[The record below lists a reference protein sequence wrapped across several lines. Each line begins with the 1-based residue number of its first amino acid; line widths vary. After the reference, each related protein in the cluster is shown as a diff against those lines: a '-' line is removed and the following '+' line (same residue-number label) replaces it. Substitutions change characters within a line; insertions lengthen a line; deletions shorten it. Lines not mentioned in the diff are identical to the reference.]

1 MRGRR
6 RDDVEQGALHDVGV
20 ACVALREQ
28 EAPRDHDRPDRRA
41 RLRVGAVR
49 RQHEVVAE
57 RLVLVVRPLPAG
69 DVGARGLRAL
79 PLPRDR
85 GDELVVPGLHGHV
98 DGPRGEVVRA
108 HRVAPEHRGLAHRD
122 VVLVVRAA
130 PLDVRERAAPT
141 ALDEERRLAHVAR
154 LVERAPELRERHLDL
169 RVPAHALDA
178 VGPERLAHVV
188 GGAPRDLDEEV
199 VGVAGA
205 HARDG
210 RLQEVAL
217 HVELVAPLEVRV
229 PGGLAGWPNRV
240 HRYPSGACAAA
251 TRSTIAA
258 KRRSRASSGR
268 RPSSQAIASSSLYTS
283 ESLNSRP
290 RRVVAT
296 SPRTTASK
304 LPSQPSASS
313 QCSMC
318 ASVAVRLTSWRS
330 PQNPPVMRT
339 CASPSGCSRPVAGT
353 TGRPPSVGRAPVP
366 VVRGTVGVVVMA
378 APPEATGSP
387 RRSSGTTPDGVGSVG
402 RGARSRSGTCVVV
415 IPSAP
420 RT

>member
-229 PGGLAGWPNRV
+229 PGGLARV
-240 HRYPSGACAAA
+240 AEPRAQVPVGCLRRGDALDDRGEAALRGRRRAGARAPRPSPRAAC
-251 TRSTIAA
+251 TP
-258 KRRSRASSGR
+258 RSR
-268 RPSSQAIASSSLYTS
+268 
-283 ESLNSRP
+283 
-290 RRVVAT
+290 
-296 SPRTTASK
+296 
-304 LPSQPSASS
+304 
-313 QCSMC
+313 
-318 ASVAVRLTSWRS
+318 
-330 PQNPPVMRT
+330 
-339 CASPSGCSRPVAGT
+339 
-353 TGRPPSVGRAPVP
+353 
-366 VVRGTVGVVVMA
+366 
-378 APPEATGSP
+378 
-387 RRSSGTTPDGVGSVG
+387 
-402 RGARSRSGTCVVV
+402 
-415 IPSAP
+415 
-420 RT
+420 